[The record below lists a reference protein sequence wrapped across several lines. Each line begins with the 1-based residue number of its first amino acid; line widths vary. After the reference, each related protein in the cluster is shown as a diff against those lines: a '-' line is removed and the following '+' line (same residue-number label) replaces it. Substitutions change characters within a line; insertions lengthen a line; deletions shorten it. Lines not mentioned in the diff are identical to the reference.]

1 MDLFGNPVGYLTSLA
16 FFRALTFSKSAL
28 QKCDFNKEVVQKLKF
43 PNNSN
48 GIIMN
53 GFEYSTENAC
63 PIIVESSAFEGVKR
77 IAKKI
82 ASDFEKV
89 CGTLPQI
96 TEEPAKNGTAFFF
109 ATLGKSPLT
118 DKLISGNKFDPSPIR
133 GKREVYQIKLIDSP
147 FDGVSKALLVCGS
160 DKRGTIYG
168 MFALSEY
175 IGVSPLHFWG
185 DAEPSGRKKIEI
197 TDNIETVSK
206 EPSVKY
212 RGFFIND
219 EWPCFGTWA
228 FSRYKGFNAEMYDNV
243 FELLL
248 RLKGNYLWPA
258 MWTSSFALDGP
269 GGLNEEL
276 ADIYGVVIGASH
288 HEPCLRASEEWD
300 KVRGPKSVYGNDWN
314 YYINKEG
321 LLKYWDDALARSGK
335 YEKIITIGMR
345 GERDS
350 SMLGENA
357 TLKDNIDLLKDIIK
371 NQRELIKKRVNPD
384 LGEVPQVLAL
394 YKEVEE
400 YFYGSGQTAGL
411 KDWDELSG
419 VICMLCEDNFGFM
432 RTLPTSDIR
441 ERNGGFG
448 MYYHFDYHGA
458 PVSYEWMPSASFER
472 TWEQMCMAYDYGI
485 RDIWIVNV
493 GDLKF
498 NEVPLAYFMELAY
511 DFEKWGTNAPD
522 SIGEYTSLW
531 LEKTFPLAGEAVRE
545 KIAYVLHGY
554 IRMNSSR
561 RPEAL
566 NADIYHPCHYLEAD
580 RMLTLA
586 ANIEKE
592 NEEVYRALCKN
603 EKDAYYSMIYF
614 PAEASVNL
622 LRMHLYAGKNL
633 HYAKQGKKIANK
645 YAALVTE
652 CIEKDRALSKEF
664 AQFKNCKWNGME
676 LEQHIGFVK
685 WNEDNCRYPLRYQ
698 VEPAYK
704 PRMAVSRKDREEIF
718 TKTYGRPMTVLV
730 DDFLYIGSDEV
741 ILEIANDG
749 IGSLDY
755 IIEAEK
761 ENGWLGIS
769 SVKGTVEFQEEIVLR
784 CNRQKLTEEIQSA
797 RLFISDSETVV
808 AVEIRAR
815 NQNIKDLPPMT
826 FLENNGVIA
835 IEANRFCSRKDIAAG
850 SFAELKNYGRSG
862 AGMKVFPTTA
872 NFGEDDEKPSLAYRF
887 FIEETG
893 NYTVEIWTTP
903 ANSVQNKRP
912 IRFALESQGKQQIIT
927 AVPPDFK
934 AGSYTDKRW
943 CDGVLDQIRV
953 CKTSLMFEKGVRE
966 ISIGALEAGLVLERV
981 LIYAEGKALPV
992 SYLGPQT
999 SFFVPAP

>member
-1 MDLFGNPVGYLTSLA
+1 M
-16 FFRALTFSKSAL
+16 K
-28 QKCDFNKEVVQKLKF
+28 
-43 PNNSN
+43 
-48 GIIMN
+48 
-53 GFEYSTENAC
+53 GFEYSAQKAF
-63 PIIVESSAFEGVKR
+63 PFIVESEAFEGVKR
-77 IAKKI
+77 IARKV
-82 ASDFEKV
+82 AADFEKV
-89 CGTLPQI
+89 CGTMPRI
-96 TEEPAKNGTAFFF
+96 TEELPKSASAVIF
-109 ATLGKSPLT
+109 ATLGKSQLT
-118 DKLISGNKFDPSPIR
+118 DKLINAGKFDASLIR
-133 GKREVYQIKLIDSP
+133 GKREVYQIKFIDSP

-168 MFALSEY
+168 MFALSEF

-185 DAEPSGRKKIEI
+185 DAEPARREKIEI
-197 TDNIETVSK
+197 TENIETVSK
-206 EPSVKY
+206 EPSVRY

-219 EWPCFGTWA
+219 EWPCFGTWT
-228 FSRYKGFNAEMYDNV
+228 FSQYKGFNAEMYDNV

-276 ADIYGVVIGASH
+276 ADIYGVITGASH

-300 KVRGPKSVYGNDWN
+300 KVRGPQSIYGNAWN
-314 YYINKEG
+314 YYTNREG
-321 LLKYWDDALARSGK
+321 LLKYWEDALARSGK

-371 NQRELIKKRVNPD
+371 NQRELIKKRVNPNLD
-384 LGEVPQVLAL
+384 EIPQVLAL

-400 YFYGSGQTAGL
+400 YFYGNEQVSGL
-411 KDWDELSG
+411 KEWEELNG

-432 RTLPTSDIR
+432 RTLPTTDIR
-441 ERNGGFG
+441 ERKGGFG
-448 MYYHFDYHGA
+448 MYYHFDYHGG
-458 PVSYEWMPSASFER
+458 PVSYEWMPSTSFER

-498 NEVPLAYFMELAY
+498 NEVPLAYFLELAY
-511 DFEKWGTNAPD
+511 DFEKWGTNAPN
-522 SIGEYTSLW
+522 SIDEYTSLW
-531 LEKTFPLAGEAVRE
+531 LEKTFPSADTSIRD
-545 KIAYVLHGY
+545 KIARVLHGY
-554 IRMNSSR
+554 IKMNAAR
-561 RPEAL
+561 RPEAQ

-592 NEEVYRALCKN
+592 NEEAYQALCKN

-614 PAEASVNL
+614 PVKASVNL
-622 LRMHLYAGKNL
+622 LRMHLYAGKNR
-633 HYAKQGKKIANK
+633 HYAKQGKKFANR
-645 YAALVTE
+645 YADLVTE

-676 LEQHIGFVK
+676 LERHIGFVK

-704 PRMAVSRKDREEIF
+704 PRMVVSRKDRQEIF

-730 DDFLYIGSDEV
+730 DDFLYAGNDEV

-755 IIEAEK
+755 TIEINGEC
-761 ENGWLGIS
+761 GWLEVS
-769 SVKGTVEFQEEIVLR
+769 SVKGTVESQEEISLR
-784 CNRQKLTEEIQSA
+784 CDRQKLTDDLQSA
-797 RLFISDSETVV
+797 RLLIRDKETVV
-808 AVEIRAR
+808 AVEIRAG
-815 NQNIKDLPPMT
+815 NTNTKATTSPDLPPMT
-826 FLENNGVIA
+826 FLQNNGVIVM
-835 IEANRFCSRKDIAAG
+835 EANHFCSRKDTAAG
-850 SFAELKNYGRSG
+850 SFVELENYGRSG
-862 AGMKVFPTTA
+862 AGMKVYPTTA
-872 NFGEDDEKPSLAYRF
+872 NFSERDEKPSLSYRF
-887 FIEETG
+887 FIEKSG
-893 NYTVEIWTTP
+893 SYTAEIWLTP
-903 ANSVQNKRP
+903 TNSVQNKRP
-912 IRFALESQGKQQIIT
+912 LRFALESQSGQQIIT
-927 AVPPDFK
+927 AVPADFN
-934 AGSYTDKRW
+934 AGSPSDGRW
-943 CDGVLDQIRV
+943 CVGVLDQIRV
-953 CKTSLMFEKGVRE
+953 CKAPLTFEKGVRE

-981 LIYAEGKALPV
+981 LIYADGKAPLE
-992 SYLGPQT
+992 SYLGPPE
-999 SFFVPAP
+999 SFCAG